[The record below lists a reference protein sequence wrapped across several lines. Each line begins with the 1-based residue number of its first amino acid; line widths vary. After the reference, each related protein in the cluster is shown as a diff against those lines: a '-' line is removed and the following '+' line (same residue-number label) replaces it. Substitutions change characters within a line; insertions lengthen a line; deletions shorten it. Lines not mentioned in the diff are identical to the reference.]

1 LVDAL
6 AREGIRVKEAYL
18 FGSYAKGTW
27 IRESD
32 IDLLIVSDDFKD
44 IRFSDRLDVVNS
56 LVFREGIK
64 PYVEAI
70 PLTSDEFRDRLEHSV
85 VVRDA
90 SKYWI
95 RVV

>member
-1 LVDAL
+1 M
-6 AREGIRVKEAYL
+6 K
-18 FGSYAKGTW
+18 STW

-32 IDLLIVSDDFKD
+32 IDLLIVSDDFKG
-44 IRFSDRLDVVNS
+44 IRFSDRLDVVI
-56 LVFREGIK
+56 VFREGIK